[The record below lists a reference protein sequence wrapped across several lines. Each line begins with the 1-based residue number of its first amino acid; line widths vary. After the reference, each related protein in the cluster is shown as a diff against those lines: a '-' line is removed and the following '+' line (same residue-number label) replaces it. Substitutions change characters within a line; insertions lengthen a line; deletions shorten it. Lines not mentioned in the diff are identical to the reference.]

1 MLEKNI
7 QEMMRKRLLMLSR
20 MSVYHT
26 SHISSQ
32 YRPVVTYADIILQ
45 FVRTHQVLLHLL
57 TGKGAL
63 FKATP
68 EVGKSMQDILRA
80 ERDVVESL
88 GNVLADSVPS
98 KSAEFKSQTLA
109 LSKTVTAAIRA
120 H

>member
-1 MLEKNI
+1 MY
-7 QEMMRKRLLMLSR
+7 QE
-20 MSVYHT
+20 T
-26 SHISSQ
+26 Q
-32 YRPVVTYADIILQ
+32 ILTIGGQQ

-80 ERDVVESL
+80 ERDVVESM
-88 GNVLADSVPS
+88 GNVLADAVPS
-98 KSAEFKSQTLA
+98 KSNEFKSQATA
-109 LSKTVTAAIRA
+109 LSKTVTATIRA